1 MAALTR
7 PGNLAREDG
16 PGQVIV
22 TLPRGSGIKYMSRI
36 FNPERY
42 FPTAGAGWPMG
53 SGCGNNNRLNCLLIL
68 GGALIVPLG
77 VNERTPRSGFE
88 MCPICTARIPFSL
101 AMHMVAAHSP
111 NAIKTSA

>member
-36 FNPERY
+36 FNPEWLLAHGLDQNQPVSESETSPARD
-42 FPTAGAGWPMG
+42 
-53 SGCGNNNRLNCLLIL
+53 LNSNL
-68 GGALIVPLG
+68 PLASIHG
-77 VNERTPRSGFE
+77 EKGDQNS
-88 MCPICTARIPFSL
+88 
-101 AMHMVAAHSP
+101 
-111 NAIKTSA
+111 